1 MTEYTASLRGVS
13 IGKGTPWKWEV
24 APTGFGAPQV
34 VASRMQRSW
43 SDGVSTL
50 GADSLPS
57 RILTFDLYASVAEG
71 GAIAGQGGSATAET
85 LARELTAAWSP
96 VRSGVIAL
104 TVQLGLQQMVLF
116 GRPLACPVDFTDLYT
131 KSRVRARCVFEA
143 TDPRM
148 FSATESS
155 IVLGLNP
162 GGGMT
167 FPLTFPLTFG
177 AGSDSDGSAVNVG
190 TFETN
195 WTATIVGPV
204 TTPRITL
211 GATGEFVELD
221 IVVPAGSTLV
231 VSSAD
236 GSVLLDGSPRQASVT
251 LLSRFFALPT
261 GTNTIRFRAASG
273 TGSCTFAWRSAW
285 L

>member
-1 MTEYTASLRGVS
+1 MARN
-13 IGKGTPWKWEV
+13 
-24 APTGFGAPQV
+24 
-34 VASRMQRSW
+34 
-43 SDGVSTL
+43 
-50 GADSLPS
+50 
-57 RILTFDLYASVAEG
+57 
-71 GAIAGQGGSATAET
+71 
-85 LARELTAAWSP
+85 LAAAWGP
-96 VRSGVIAL
+96 VRSGVIL
-104 TVQLGLQQMVLF
+104 LSLEMGLGPMVLF
-116 GRPLACPVDFTDLYT
+116 GRPLSCPLDFTLLHQE
-131 KSRVRARCVFEA
+131 SHARARCVFEA

-148 FSATESS
+148 FSASVSS
-155 IVLGLNP
+155 ITLGLSS

-177 AGSDSDGSAVNVG
+177 AGSDSDGSAVNAG
-190 TFETN
+190 TFETT

-211 GATGEFVELD
+211 GATGEVVELD
-221 IVVPAGSTLV
+221 IVVPTGSTLV

-236 GSVLLDGSPRQASVT
+236 GSVLLNGSPRQSSVT
-251 LLSRFFALPT
+251 LLSRFFALPS

>member
-1 MTEYTASLRGVS
+1 MTIYTASLRSLALGV
-13 IGKGTPWKWEV
+13 GTGYMWRKP
-24 APTGFGAPQV
+24 PTGLGV
-34 VASRMQRSW
+34 GSYRTSRLGRQF
-43 SDGVSTL
+43 SDGVQPL
-50 GADSLPS
+50 GGDLLPS
-57 RILTFDLYASVAEG
+57 REVVFDLQV
-71 GAIAGQGGSATAET
+71 QGTPADIEAAL
-85 LARELTAAWSP
+85 LALSQAWAP
-96 VRSGVIAL
+96 VRSGVLPLSVTL
-104 TVQLGLQQMVLF
+104 TGDTRTLF
-116 GRPLACPVDFTDLYT
+116 GRPIGVEFDIEQMDINIAH
-131 KSRVRARCVFEA
+131 ARCVFEA

-148 FSATESS
+148 FSASVSS
-155 IVLGLNP
+155 ITLGLSS

-177 AGSDSDGSAVNVG
+177 AGSDSDGSAVNAG

-211 GATGEFVELD
+211 GATGEVVELD
-221 IVVPAGSTLV
+221 IDVPTGSTLV

-236 GSVLLDGSPRQASVT
+236 GSVLLNGSPRQSSVS
-251 LLSRFFALPT
+251 LRSRFFALPS

-273 TGSCTFAWRSAW
+273 TGSCTFAWRSAS